1 MRITRPPALAVLA
14 VLFCVFLSACEA
26 EQQEKASAGKPVIGV
41 LVFRED
47 DIYIGLVTQ
56 AIQKN
61 LQDKAEVEVLYA
73 EQDQLVQN
81 EQIDA
86 LIKKKVNALAVN
98 IVETQ
103 AAAKAVDSIKKAG
116 IPVVFFN
123 REPDLRSLKAYA
135 DARFV
140 GTNAFDAGIMQGDI
154 IVELWDKHPEFDK
167 NGDGKC
173 QYLMIQANL
182 DNPEAVARTEYSVK
196 RAREKGLT
204 MQQAGDTLLC
214 NWEEN
219 MAFAAVKLMLPS
231 QIDTIELIIA
241 NNDAMALGA
250 IKALNELEYNL
261 GNGLSGKYIPVVG
274 VDAVPRAVEAIK
286 QGKMSGTVIQ
296 DGNAMGFAVSTM
308 ILNAVQGKDFLEG
321 LPYSWDDSGIA
332 VRVPYSRYTGGQ

>member
-1 MRITRPPALAVLA
+1 LA

-26 EQQEKASAGKPVIGV
+26 EQQEKPSSGKPVIGI

-47 DIYIGLVTQ
+47 DAYISLVAQ
-56 AIQKN
+56 AIQKEM
-61 LQDKAEVEVLYA
+61 QDKADVEVLYA
-73 EQDQLVQN
+73 AEDQLLQN

-86 LIKKKVNALAVN
+86 LLKKKVSALAVN

-103 AAAKAVDSIKKAG
+103 AAAKAVDAIKKAG

-123 REPDLRSLKAYA
+123 REPDLRSLEAYA
-135 DARFV
+135 NARFV

-154 IVELWDKHPEFDK
+154 IAELWGKHPEFDR

-204 MQQAGDTLLC
+204 MQQSGDTLLC

-219 MAFAAVKLMLPS
+219 MAFVAVKLMLPQ
-231 QIDTIELIIA
+231 QIDTIELIIS
-241 NNDAMALGA
+241 NNDSMALGA

-261 GNGLSGKYIPVVG
+261 GNGQPGKYIPVVG
-274 VDAVPRAVEAIK
+274 VDALPGAVEAIT
-286 QGKMSGTVIQ
+286 QGKMSGTVVQ
-296 DGNAMGFAVSTM
+296 DGNAMGHAVSTM

-321 LPYSWDDSGIA
+321 LPYAWDDSGIA
-332 VRVPYSRYTGGQ
+332 IRIPYSRYTGGQ